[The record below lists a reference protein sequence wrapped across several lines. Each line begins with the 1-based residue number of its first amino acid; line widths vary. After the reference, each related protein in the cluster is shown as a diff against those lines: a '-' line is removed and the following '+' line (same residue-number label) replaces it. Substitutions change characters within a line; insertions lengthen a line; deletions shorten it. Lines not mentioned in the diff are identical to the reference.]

1 MAALKKVPMRMCIC
15 CREMKPKKEML
26 RIVKNVSGEIVLDK
40 TGKINGRG
48 AYICGKAECVKK
60 LKKSKML
67 GKVFSQEVSDEVYA
81 KIEEDFGV

>member
-1 MAALKKVPMRMCIC
+1 MAAVKKVPMRMCIC

-26 RIVKNVSGEIVLDK
+26 RIVKTAGGDIVLDK
-40 TGKINGRG
+40 TGKLNGRG

-67 GKVFSQEVSDEVYA
+67 NRIFSQDVPDDMYA

>member
-1 MAALKKVPMRMCIC
+1 MAAVKKVPMRMCIC

-26 RIVKNVSGEIVLDK
+26 RIVKTAVGDIVLDK
-40 TGKINGRG
+40 TGKLNGRG

-67 GKVFSQEVSDEVYA
+67 NRIFSQDVPDDVYA

>member
-1 MAALKKVPMRMCIC
+1 MAAVKKVPMRMCIC

-26 RIVKNVSGEIVLDK
+26 RIVKTAGGDIVLDK
-40 TGKINGRG
+40 TGKLNGRG

-60 LKKSKML
+60 LKKSRML
-67 GKVFSQEVSDEVYA
+67 NRIFSQDVPDDVYA

>member
-1 MAALKKVPMRMCIC
+1 MAAVKKVPMRMCIC

-26 RIVKNVSGEIVLDK
+26 RIVKTAGGDIVLDK
-40 TGKINGRG
+40 TGKLNGRG

-67 GKVFSQEVSDEVYA
+67 NRIFSQDVPDDVYA